1 MASGVFQKGKD
12 EIAKND
18 LDAVSSSDIV
28 LILMSDSYTPD
39 FTAQDFISDV
49 NGDELDADGYTQ
61 GYGSADR
68 QTPAGREYRRDDPNS
83 RIEFDFDDVTWSSL
97 GGGVSANNDTV
108 GGVII
113 AEERTNDAD
122 SVLIAYDELN
132 DNRATNGSDITYSPD
147 SEGMF
152 QFN

>member
-18 LDAVSSSDIV
+18 LDAVSSGSV
-28 LILMSDSYTPD
+28 VVILMSDSYSPD
-39 FTAQDFISDV
+39 FTGQDFISDV
-49 NGDELDADGYTQ
+49 NGDEIDCDGYTQ
-61 GYGSADR
+61 GYGSGDR
-68 QTPAGREYRRDDPNS
+68 QTPANRVYRREDPDS

-113 AEERTNDAD
+113 AEERTSDSD
-122 SVLIAYDELN
+122 SVLIAYDELQ
-132 DNRATNGSDITYSPD
+132 DDRDTNGSDITYSPD

-152 QFN
+152 QFD